1 MVFSEYID
9 VSLSIILIFERILS
23 ENKMESIYCPEDD
36 TYRIYCGICDKLCI
50 DRYYQ
55 NHLKSQ
61 THLNNL
67 RKNNSTFK

>member
-1 MVFSEYID
+1 M
-9 VSLSIILIFERILS
+9 ILS
-23 ENKMESIYCPEDD
+23 ENKMDPIYCPEDD

-50 DRYYQ
+50 DSYYQ

-67 RKNNSTFK
+67 RKNNSIFK